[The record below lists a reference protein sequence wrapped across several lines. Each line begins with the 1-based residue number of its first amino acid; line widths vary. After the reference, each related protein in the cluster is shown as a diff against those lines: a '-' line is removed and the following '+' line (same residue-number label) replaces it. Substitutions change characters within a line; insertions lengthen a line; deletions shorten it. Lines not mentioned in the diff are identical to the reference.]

1 VGFDCIKIEPFVFQ
15 SNELQLLLA
24 KGHKQRFLVFFF
36 FSFYSD
42 SFPITSTVV
51 SNSQANK

>member
-1 VGFDCIKIEPFVFQ
+1 MGFDCIKIELLVFQ

-24 KGHKQRFLVFFF
+24 KGHEQQFLVFVFF
-36 FSFYSD
+36 NSD

-51 SNSQANK
+51 SNSQTNK

>member
-1 VGFDCIKIEPFVFQ
+1 MGFDCIKIELLVFQ

-36 FSFYSD
+36 FYSD